1 VLSLGT
7 EVHNSRET
15 TQQVHST
22 GWSVFAAYDSRQLP
36 RRDDGPHLTVAVAAV
51 AVYRYAVTGE
61 VAGAF
66 DNGLLQTAFDG
77 RTRLG

>member
-7 EVHNSRET
+7 EVHNSRGT

-51 AVYRYAVTGE
+51 YRYAVTGE

-66 DNGLLQTAFDG
+66 DNGQLQTAFDG